1 MSAVLKPVLYL
12 AAAVDVSDRVRVR
25 PSIRLIKQLRERKK
39 GERAARWPLDGKAPE
54 LIFNRASLPRW
65 DYSRLIKRQDKR
77 PKCLQ
82 R

>member
-54 LIFNRASLPRW
+54 LIFNRASLVGIIPA
-65 DYSRLIKRQDKR
+65 
-77 PKCLQ
+77 
-82 R
+82 